1 MIKRNIALF
10 RTLALVVVLLLG
22 FSINLS
28 ATSQPQ
34 FEASSYAS
42 ALPTDDD
49 STPKFELKTPCSALS
64 LSSESSHGISP
75 IVRTLPRTLRI
86 VNRVLQSSA
95 AIRSIDSTT
104 AAQRYGLYNHKI
116 LFYAHPRHYYLNGLV
131 RLII

>member
-10 RTLALVVVLLLG
+10 RTLALIATLLLG

-28 ATSQPQ
+28 ATSHLK
-34 FEASSYAS
+34 FEAKSYATT
-42 ALPTDDD
+42 LPTQND
-49 STPKFELKTPCSALS
+49 STPKFEFKTPCSALS